1 MSDAATPEALAIP
14 DLPVTYEII
23 PGISYQDQLFT
34 REHLANWLGIH
45 PDTLGIWERQE
56 RGPKVTRVGRSKIR
70 YRLGDALE
78 WLSSQRDAPPEKR
91 KTSNTKWREKPP
103 CGRIDQ
109 IKPKF
114 RS

>member
-45 PDTLGIWERQE
+45 PDTLGIWERKALYSDRWQAIG
-56 RGPKVTRVGRSKIR
+56 GPLRH
-70 YRLGDALE
+70 
-78 WLSSQRDAPPEKR
+78 
-91 KTSNTKWREKPP
+91 
-103 CGRIDQ
+103 IDSDHGH
-109 IKPKF
+109 K
-114 RS
+114 SD